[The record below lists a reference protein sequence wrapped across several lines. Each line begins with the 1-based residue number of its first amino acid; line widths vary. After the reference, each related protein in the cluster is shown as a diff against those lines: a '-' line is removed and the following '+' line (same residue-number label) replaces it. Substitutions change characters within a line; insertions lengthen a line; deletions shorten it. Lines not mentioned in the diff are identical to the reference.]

1 MFENPNIGIILDLH
15 GSRLINFKHSKK
27 KKRLNKEKGEKKE
40 EEEVEV
46 R

>member
-15 GSRLINFKHSKK
+15 GTRLINFKYSKK
-27 KKRLNKEKGEKKE
+27 KKRTNKEKGKKE
-40 EEEVEV
+40 EEEEEEV